1 MANVDQ
7 FEAETELTTERSG
20 LLAAPSQAISKVR
33 ETIDQPGFRRA
44 FPTLLASL
52 TAVAAVILYISMQK
66 PEMTT
71 LYSSVSESEKS
82 KIIAS
87 LQNMG
92 IEIQVDPVTGDLLVP
107 ASVYHQAR
115 ISLAAQGL
123 PEFSGG
129 GFDSLENMPLGISR
143 SVEGMKLRQAQEAE
157 LGRSVA
163 EISSIQSAR
172 VHLAIPEKSVF
183 VRDQTPPTASVFVN
197 LKNGRK
203 LNQTQVLAITN
214 LVSSSV
220 PALSPSNV
228 SIIDQFGNLLS
239 NSPDDPDQALA
250 DSQLEYRMRLENIYR
265 NRIQSLVT
273 PIVGSGNVNAQ
284 VNLEID
290 FTRKEVSQEIVDP
303 DTIAIRSEQNSLNVT
318 AKKDAVGIPGA
329 ISNEPPQ
336 EAVVN
341 QEQNQAGLALSNNE
355 NQEEQEKFET
365 KSSTDLK
372 NYEVSKTYET
382 VKNPSNLITRID
394 AALLIR
400 DRKVINPDTGEE
412 TFEPVPA
419 EVITQV
425 ENLVKSAL
433 GIKPERGDTLTVTS
447 QPFVEE
453 FKGFVTKWYE
463 GAWFRSMVEKTLLV
477 LLIGIVALGVVRPM
491 LNKILVPTAS
501 TNSVMEL
508 YAEAET
514 MAEVAAK
521 RATETEA
528 VEVDEGESLDE
539 IKAKLKPKKKGGI
552 SADMLDTANTY
563 DDKVALRRIA
573 TLETV
578 EPGAIKELER
588 VMKAKFAANTSLR
601 ASQIGGVKAA
611 AKIMNFTKTEMEA
624 RILNAIKK
632 EDRDL
637 MAEIQDNMFVFENLG
652 GSDERSFRPF

>member
-7 FEAETELTTERSG
+7 FEAENAVATNERTG
-20 LLAAPSQAISKVR
+20 FLAAPTQALSKVR
-33 ETIDQPGFRRA
+33 ETLDQPGFRRA

-52 TAVAAVILYISMQK
+52 TAIAAVVLYIAMQQ
-66 PEMTT
+66 PTMTT

-82 KIIAS
+82 KIIDS
-87 LQNMG
+87 LKNMG
-92 IEIQVDPVTGDLLVP
+92 IEVQLDPATGEILVP
-107 ASVYHQAR
+107 GNVYHQAR

-123 PEFSGG
+123 PEYSGG
-129 GFDSLENMPLGISR
+129 GFDTLDNLPLGISR
-143 SVEGMKLRQAQEAE
+143 SVEGVRLRQVQEAE
-157 LGRSVA
+157 LSKSIT
-163 EISSIQSAR
+163 EISSIKSAR
-172 VHLAIPEKSVF
+172 VHLALPEKSVF
-183 VRDQTPPTASVFVN
+183 VRDQTPPTASVFIS

-203 LNQTQVLAITN
+203 LDQTQVLAITN

-220 PALSPSNV
+220 PAMSPSNV
-228 SIIDQFGNLLS
+228 SIIDQYGNLLS

-273 PIVGSGNVNAQ
+273 PIVGAGNVNAQ

-303 DTIAIRSEQNSLNVT
+303 DTVATLSEQNSLNVT
-318 AKKDAVGIPGA
+318 AKKDSVGIPGA

-336 EAVVN
+336 EATVN
-341 QEQNQAGLALSNNE
+341 QQQNQAGLATNDAQIE
-355 NQEEQEKFET
+355 DDKFET
-365 KSSTDLK
+365 KSSTNLR

-400 DRKVINPDTGEE
+400 DRKVINPDTGLE
-412 TFEPVPA
+412 TFEPVPP

-433 GIKPERGDTLTVTS
+433 GIKQERGDSLTVTS

-453 FKGFVTKWYE
+453 FEGFITKWYE
-463 GAWFRSMVEKTLLV
+463 GQWFRSIVEKSLLV
-477 LLIGIVALGVVRPM
+477 LLIGVVALGVVRPM

-521 RATETEA
+521 RASETEA

-539 IKAKLKPKKKGGI
+539 IKAKLKPKKKAGV

-563 DDKVALRRIA
+563 DDKVALVRIIVTEEA
-573 TLETV
+573 SRVANVFKQLMREDLE
-578 EPGAIKELER
+578 
-588 VMKAKFAANTSLR
+588 
-601 ASQIGGVKAA
+601 
-611 AKIMNFTKTEMEA
+611 
-624 RILNAIKK
+624 ILK
-632 EDRDL
+632 
-637 MAEIQDNMFVFENLG
+637 
-652 GSDERSFRPF
+652 

>member
-7 FEAETELTTERSG
+7 FEAENAVATTERTG
-20 LLAAPSQAISKVR
+20 FLAAPTQALSKVR
-33 ETIDQPGFRRA
+33 ETLDQPGFRRA

-52 TAVAAVILYISMQK
+52 TAIAAVVLYIAMQQ
-66 PEMTT
+66 PTMTT

-82 KIIAS
+82 KIIDS
-87 LQNMG
+87 LKNMG
-92 IEIQVDPVTGDLLVP
+92 IEVQLDPATGEILVP
-107 ASVYHQAR
+107 GNVYHQAR

-123 PEFSGG
+123 PEYSGG
-129 GFDSLENMPLGISR
+129 GFDTLDNLPLGISR
-143 SVEGMKLRQAQEAE
+143 SVEGVRLRQVQEAE
-157 LGRSVA
+157 LSKSIT
-163 EISSIQSAR
+163 EISSIKSAR
-172 VHLAIPEKSVF
+172 VHLALPEKSVF
-183 VRDQTPPTASVFVN
+183 VRDQTPPTASVFIS

-203 LNQTQVLAITN
+203 LDQTQVLAITN

-220 PALSPSNV
+220 PAMSPSNV
-228 SIIDQFGNLLS
+228 SIIDQYGNLLS

-273 PIVGSGNVNAQ
+273 PIVGAGNVNAQ

-303 DTIAIRSEQNSLNVT
+303 DTVATLSEQNSLNVT
-318 AKKDAVGIPGA
+318 AKKDSVGIPGA

-336 EAVVN
+336 EATVN
-341 QEQNQAGLALSNNE
+341 QQQNQAGLATNDAQIE
-355 NQEEQEKFET
+355 DDKFET
-365 KSSTDLK
+365 KSSTNLR

-400 DRKVINPDTGEE
+400 DRKVINPDTGLE
-412 TFEPVPA
+412 TFEPVPP

-433 GIKPERGDTLTVTS
+433 GIKQERGDSLTVTS

-453 FKGFVTKWYE
+453 FEGFITKWYE
-463 GAWFRSMVEKTLLV
+463 GQWFRSIVEKSLLV
-477 LLIGIVALGVVRPM
+477 LLIGVVALGVVRPM

-521 RATETEA
+521 RASETEA

-539 IKAKLKPKKKGGI
+539 IKAKLKPKKKAGV

-563 DDKVALRRIA
+563 DDKVALVRIIVTEEA
-573 TLETV
+573 SRVANVFKQLMREDLE
-578 EPGAIKELER
+578 
-588 VMKAKFAANTSLR
+588 
-601 ASQIGGVKAA
+601 
-611 AKIMNFTKTEMEA
+611 
-624 RILNAIKK
+624 ILK
-632 EDRDL
+632 
-637 MAEIQDNMFVFENLG
+637 
-652 GSDERSFRPF
+652 

>member
-203 LNQTQVLAITN
+203 LNQTQVVAITN

-239 NSPDDPDQALA
+239 NSPDDPDQELA

-273 PIVGSGNVNAQ
+273 PIVGSGNINAQ

-303 DTIAIRSEQNSLNVT
+303 DTIAVRSEQNSLNVT

-563 DDKVALRRIA
+563 DDKVALVRIIVTDEA
-573 TLETV
+573 GRVANVFKQMMREDLEV
-578 EPGAIKELER
+578 LK
-588 VMKAKFAANTSLR
+588 
-601 ASQIGGVKAA
+601 
-611 AKIMNFTKTEMEA
+611 
-624 RILNAIKK
+624 
-632 EDRDL
+632 
-637 MAEIQDNMFVFENLG
+637 
-652 GSDERSFRPF
+652 

>member
-20 LLAAPSQAISKVR
+20 LLAGPSQAISKVR

-107 ASVYHQAR
+107 ANVYHQAR

-203 LNQTQVLAITN
+203 LNQTQVVAITN

-273 PIVGSGNVNAQ
+273 PIVGSGNINAQ

-303 DTIAIRSEQNSLNVT
+303 DTIAVRSEQNSLNVT

-563 DDKVALRRIA
+563 DDKVALVRIIVTDEA
-573 TLETV
+573 GRVANVFKQMMREDLEV
-578 EPGAIKELER
+578 LK
-588 VMKAKFAANTSLR
+588 
-601 ASQIGGVKAA
+601 
-611 AKIMNFTKTEMEA
+611 
-624 RILNAIKK
+624 
-632 EDRDL
+632 
-637 MAEIQDNMFVFENLG
+637 
-652 GSDERSFRPF
+652 

>member
-7 FEAETELTTERSG
+7 FEAENALNTQRNS
-20 LLAAPSQAISKVR
+20 LLAAPTQALAKVR
-33 ETIDQPGFRRA
+33 ETIEQPGFRRA

-71 LYSSVSESEKS
+71 LYSSVSEAEKS
-82 KIIAS
+82 KIIDS
-87 LQNMG
+87 LKNMG
-92 IEIQVDPVTGDLLVP
+92 IEIQVDPATGELLVP
-107 ASVYHQAR
+107 GDVYHQAR

-129 GFDSLENMPLGISR
+129 GFDSLDNMPLGISR
-143 SVEGMKLRQAQEAE
+143 SVEGVRLRQAQEAE
-157 LGRSVA
+157 LGKSIT

-172 VHLAIPEKSVF
+172 VHLALPEKSVF
-183 VRDQTPPTASVFVN
+183 VRDQTPPTASVFVS

-203 LNQTQVLAITN
+203 LDQTQVLAVTN

-220 PALSPSNV
+220 PAMNPSNV

-239 NSPDDPDQALA
+239 NAPDDPDQALA

-284 VNLEID
+284 VNIEID
-290 FTRKEVSQEIVDP
+290 FTRKEISQEIVDP
-303 DTIAIRSEQNSLNVT
+303 DTIATLSEQNSLNVT

-336 EAVVN
+336 EATVN
-341 QEQNQAGLALSNNE
+341 QEQNQAGLASND
-355 NQEEQEKFET
+355 NQSEPEKFET
-365 KSSTDLK
+365 KSSTNLK

-382 VKNPSNLITRID
+382 VRNPSNLITRID
-394 AALLIR
+394 AAILIR

-412 TFEPVPA
+412 VSEPVPA

-433 GIKPERGDTLTVTS
+433 GFQQDRGDSLTVSS
-447 QPFVEE
+447 QPFVVE
-453 FKGFVTKWYE
+453 FDGFISKWYE
-463 GAWFRSMVEKTLLV
+463 GAWFRSIVEKTLLV
-477 LLIGIVALGVVRPM
+477 LLIGVVALGVVRPM

-521 RATETEA
+521 RATKTEA

-563 DDKVALRRIA
+563 DDKVALVRIIVTDEA
-573 TLETV
+573 GRVANVFKQLMREDLEV
-578 EPGAIKELER
+578 LK
-588 VMKAKFAANTSLR
+588 
-601 ASQIGGVKAA
+601 
-611 AKIMNFTKTEMEA
+611 
-624 RILNAIKK
+624 
-632 EDRDL
+632 
-637 MAEIQDNMFVFENLG
+637 
-652 GSDERSFRPF
+652 

>member
-7 FEAETELTTERSG
+7 FEAENAVATQRTG
-20 LLAAPSQAISKVR
+20 LLAAPTQALSRVR
-33 ETIDQPGFRRA
+33 ETLDQPGFRRA

-52 TAVAAVILYISMQK
+52 TAIAAVILYISMQQ
-66 PEMTT
+66 PAMTT
-71 LYSSVSESEKS
+71 LYSSVSEAEKS
-82 KIIAS
+82 KIIDS
-87 LQNMG
+87 LKNMG
-92 IEIQVDPVTGDLLVP
+92 IEVQLDPVTGEILVP
-107 ASVYHQAR
+107 GNVYHQAR

-123 PEFSGG
+123 PEYSGG
-129 GFDSLENMPLGISR
+129 GFDALDNMPLGISR
-143 SVEGMKLRQAQEAE
+143 SVEGVKLRQAQEAE
-157 LGRSVA
+157 LSKSIT

-172 VHLAIPEKSVF
+172 VHLALPEKSVF
-183 VRDQTPPTASVFVN
+183 VRDQTPPTASVFVS

-203 LNQTQVLAITN
+203 LDQTQVLAITN

-220 PALSPSNV
+220 PAMSPSNV

-239 NSPDDPDQALA
+239 NAPDDPDQALA

-273 PIVGSGNVNAQ
+273 PIVGAGNVNAQ

-290 FTRKEVSQEIVDP
+290 FTRKEISQEIVDP
-303 DTIAIRSEQNSLNVT
+303 DTYATLSEQNSLNVT
-318 AKKDAVGIPGA
+318 AKKDSVGIPGA

-336 EAVVN
+336 EATVN
-341 QEQNQAGLALSNNE
+341 QEQNQAGLATNDPDA
-355 NQEEQEKFET
+355 EEEKFET
-365 KSSTDLK
+365 KSSTNLK

-400 DRKVINPDTGEE
+400 DRKVVNPDTGL
-412 TFEPVPA
+412 TAYEPVPQ

-433 GIKPERGDTLTVTS
+433 GIKQERGDSLTVTS

-453 FKGFVTKWYE
+453 FEGFVTKWYE
-463 GAWFRSMVEKTLLV
+463 GAWFRSIVEKTLLV
-477 LLIGIVALGVVRPM
+477 LLIGVVALGVVRPM

-539 IKAKLKPKKKGGI
+539 IKAKLKPKKKAGV

-563 DDKVALRRIA
+563 DDKVALVRIIVTEEA
-573 TLETV
+573 SRVANVFKQLMREDLEV
-578 EPGAIKELER
+578 LK
-588 VMKAKFAANTSLR
+588 
-601 ASQIGGVKAA
+601 
-611 AKIMNFTKTEMEA
+611 
-624 RILNAIKK
+624 
-632 EDRDL
+632 
-637 MAEIQDNMFVFENLG
+637 
-652 GSDERSFRPF
+652 

>member
-7 FEAETELTTERSG
+7 FEAENAVATQRTG
-20 LLAAPSQAISKVR
+20 LLAAPTQALSRVR
-33 ETIDQPGFRRA
+33 ETLDQPGFRRA

-52 TAVAAVILYISMQK
+52 TAIAAVILYISMQQ
-66 PEMTT
+66 PAMTT
-71 LYSSVSESEKS
+71 LYSSVSEAEKS
-82 KIIAS
+82 KIIDS
-87 LQNMG
+87 LKNMG
-92 IEIQVDPVTGDLLVP
+92 IEVQLDPVTGEILVP
-107 ASVYHQAR
+107 GNVYHQAR

-123 PEFSGG
+123 PEYSGG
-129 GFDSLENMPLGISR
+129 GFDALDNMPLGISR
-143 SVEGMKLRQAQEAE
+143 SVEGVKLRQAQEAE
-157 LGRSVA
+157 LSKSIT

-172 VHLAIPEKSVF
+172 VHLALPEKSVF
-183 VRDQTPPTASVFVN
+183 VRDQTPPTASVFVS

-203 LNQTQVLAITN
+203 LDQTQVLAITN

-220 PALSPSNV
+220 PAMSPSNV

-239 NSPDDPDQALA
+239 NAPDDPDQALA

-273 PIVGSGNVNAQ
+273 PIVGAGNVNAQ

-290 FTRKEVSQEIVDP
+290 FTRKEISQEIVDP
-303 DTIAIRSEQNSLNVT
+303 DTYATLSEQNSLNVT
-318 AKKDAVGIPGA
+318 AKKDSVGIPGA

-336 EAVVN
+336 EATVN
-341 QEQNQAGLALSNNE
+341 QEQNQAGLATNDSAA
-355 NQEEQEKFET
+355 EEEKFET
-365 KSSTDLK
+365 KSSTNLK

-400 DRKVINPDTGEE
+400 DRKVVNPDTGL
-412 TFEPVPA
+412 TAYEPVPQ

-433 GIKPERGDTLTVTS
+433 GIKQERGDSLTVTS

-453 FKGFVTKWYE
+453 FEGFVTKWYE
-463 GAWFRSMVEKTLLV
+463 GAWFRSIVEKTLLV
-477 LLIGIVALGVVRPM
+477 LLIGVVALGVVRPM

-539 IKAKLKPKKKGGI
+539 IKAKLKPKKKAGV

-563 DDKVALRRIA
+563 DDKVALVRIIVTEEA
-573 TLETV
+573 SRVANVFKQLMREDLEV
-578 EPGAIKELER
+578 LK
-588 VMKAKFAANTSLR
+588 
-601 ASQIGGVKAA
+601 
-611 AKIMNFTKTEMEA
+611 
-624 RILNAIKK
+624 
-632 EDRDL
+632 
-637 MAEIQDNMFVFENLG
+637 
-652 GSDERSFRPF
+652 

>member
-7 FEAETELTTERSG
+7 FEAENAVATQRTG
-20 LLAAPSQAISKVR
+20 LLAAPTQALSRVR
-33 ETIDQPGFRRA
+33 ETLDQPGFRRA

-52 TAVAAVILYISMQK
+52 TAIAAVILYISMQQ
-66 PEMTT
+66 PAMTT
-71 LYSSVSESEKS
+71 LYSSVSEAEKS
-82 KIIAS
+82 KIIDS
-87 LQNMG
+87 LKNMG
-92 IEIQVDPVTGDLLVP
+92 IEVQLDPVTGEILVP
-107 ASVYHQAR
+107 GNVYHQAR

-123 PEFSGG
+123 PEYSGG
-129 GFDSLENMPLGISR
+129 GFDALDNMPLGISR
-143 SVEGMKLRQAQEAE
+143 SVEGVKLRQAQEAE
-157 LGRSVA
+157 LSKSIT

-172 VHLAIPEKSVF
+172 VHLALPEKSVF
-183 VRDQTPPTASVFVN
+183 VRDQTPPTASVFVSV
-197 LKNGRK
+197 KNGRK
-203 LNQTQVLAITN
+203 LDQTQVLAITN

-220 PALSPSNV
+220 PAMSPSNV

-239 NSPDDPDQALA
+239 NAPDDPDQALA

-273 PIVGSGNVNAQ
+273 PIVGAGNVNAQ

-290 FTRKEVSQEIVDP
+290 FTRKEISQEIVDP
-303 DTIAIRSEQNSLNVT
+303 DTYATLSEQNSLNVT
-318 AKKDAVGIPGA
+318 AKKDSVGIPGA

-336 EAVVN
+336 EATVN
-341 QEQNQAGLALSNNE
+341 QEQNQAGLATNDPAA
-355 NQEEQEKFET
+355 EEEKFET
-365 KSSTDLK
+365 KSSTNLK

-400 DRKVINPDTGEE
+400 DRKVLNPDTGL
-412 TFEPVPA
+412 TAYEPVPQ

-433 GIKPERGDTLTVTS
+433 GIKQERGDSLTVTS

-453 FKGFVTKWYE
+453 FEGFVTKWYE
-463 GAWFRSMVEKTLLV
+463 GAWFRSIVEKTLLV
-477 LLIGIVALGVVRPM
+477 LLIGVVALGVVRPM

-539 IKAKLKPKKKGGI
+539 IKAKLKPKKKAGV

-563 DDKVALRRIA
+563 DDKVALVRIIVTEEA
-573 TLETV
+573 SRVANVFKQLMREDLEV
-578 EPGAIKELER
+578 LK
-588 VMKAKFAANTSLR
+588 
-601 ASQIGGVKAA
+601 
-611 AKIMNFTKTEMEA
+611 
-624 RILNAIKK
+624 
-632 EDRDL
+632 
-637 MAEIQDNMFVFENLG
+637 
-652 GSDERSFRPF
+652 

>member
-7 FEAETELTTERSG
+7 FEAETAQDTQRTS
-20 LLAAPSQAISKVR
+20 LLAAPTQALAKVR
-33 ETIDQPGFRRA
+33 ETMEQPGFRRA

-71 LYSSVSESEKS
+71 LYSSVSETEKS
-82 KIIAS
+82 KIIDS

-92 IEIQVDPVTGDLLVP
+92 IEIQLDPATGELMVP
-107 ASVYHQAR
+107 TNVYHQAR

-123 PEFSGG
+123 PEYSGG
-129 GFDSLENMPLGISR
+129 SFGSLENMPLGISR
-143 SVEGMKLRQAQEAE
+143 SVEGLKLRQAQEAE
-157 LGRSVA
+157 LGKSIT

-172 VHLAIPEKSVF
+172 VHLALPEKSVF
-183 VRDQTPPTASVFVN
+183 VRDQTPPTASVFVS

-203 LNQTQVLAITN
+203 IDQTQVLAITN

-220 PALSPSNV
+220 PAMSPSNV

-265 NRIQSLVT
+265 NRIKSLVT
-273 PIVGSGNVNAQ
+273 PIVGSGNINAQ
-284 VNLEID
+284 VNIEID
-290 FTRKEVSQEIVDP
+290 FTRKEISQEIVDP
-303 DTIAIRSEQNSLNVT
+303 DTTATLSEQNSLNVT

-329 ISNEPPQ
+329 IANEPPQ
-336 EAVVN
+336 EATVN
-341 QEQNQAGLALSNNE
+341 QEQNQAGLAAQVGTG
-355 NQEEQEKFET
+355 NQVEEEKFET
-365 KSSTDLK
+365 KSSTNLK
-372 NYEVSKTYET
+372 NYEISKTYET
-382 VKNPSNLITRID
+382 VKNSSNLITRID

-400 DRKVINPDTGEE
+400 DRTVISPDTGEE
-412 TFEPVPA
+412 ISEPVSA

-433 GIKPERGDTLTVTS
+433 GIKPERGDSLTVTS

-453 FKGFVTKWYE
+453 FQGFVTKWYE
-463 GAWFRSMVEKTLLV
+463 GVWFRSIVEKTLLV
-477 LLIGIVALGVVRPM
+477 LLIGVVALGVVRPM

-501 TNSVMEL
+501 TNSVVEL

-514 MAEVAAK
+514 MAAVAAK

-563 DDKVALRRIA
+563 DDKVALVRIIVTDEA
-573 TLETV
+573 GRVANVFKQLMREDLEV
-578 EPGAIKELER
+578 LK
-588 VMKAKFAANTSLR
+588 
-601 ASQIGGVKAA
+601 
-611 AKIMNFTKTEMEA
+611 
-624 RILNAIKK
+624 
-632 EDRDL
+632 
-637 MAEIQDNMFVFENLG
+637 
-652 GSDERSFRPF
+652 